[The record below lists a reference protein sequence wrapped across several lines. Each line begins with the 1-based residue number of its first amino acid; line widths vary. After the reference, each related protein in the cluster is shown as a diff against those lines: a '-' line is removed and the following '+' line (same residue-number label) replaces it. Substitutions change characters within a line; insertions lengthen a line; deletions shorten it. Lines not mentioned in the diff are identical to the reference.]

1 MSTGWIRVGDDLVDN
16 LDNDEKEDQP
26 FDHVAVVA
34 RRNGII
40 AQILDD
46 QSDEEEDLPDQVV
59 KRQVS
64 GYMKKR
70 VACEQDW
77 KCAIC
82 RGKLDIGFEIDHR
95 KALHRGGTN
104 ERDNLWALCSEC
116 HKHKTARENE
126 RRFQRK
132 RARELR
138 KHRLT
143 QHALKQ
149 QSRTRKPDWRY
160 CLMCG
165 ECGVLFCSFFEH
177 VCSVRMLR
185 DAQKRQARMR
195 KSFVAAGSL
204 PQESPVSAGMG
215 DEPAGDW
222 QTPNPF

>member
-1 MSTGWIRVGDDLVDN
+1 MSSTGWISVGEPLVDDLD
-16 LDNDEKEDQP
+16 DEDDP
-26 FDHVAVVA
+26 FDHVAAVA
-34 RRNGII
+34 RRNAII
-40 AQILDD
+40 RQILDD
-46 QSDEEEDLPDQVV
+46 QSDEEEELPDQVV

-82 RGKLDIGFEIDHR
+82 RGKLDLGFEVDHR
-95 KALHRGGTN
+95 KALRRGGTN

-138 KHRLT
+138 RHRLT
-143 QHALKQ
+143 RHALKK
-149 QSRTRKPDWRY
+149 QSRMRKPDWRY

-165 ECGVLFCSFFEH
+165 DCGVVFCSFFEH

-185 DAQKRQARMR
+185 AERKRQARLR
-195 KSFVAAGSL
+195 KGIAAAADAVAPAAVAA
-204 PQESPVSAGMG
+204 SP
-215 DEPAGDW
+215 EPAGDW
-222 QTPNPF
+222 HAPNPF